1 MDMLETVR
9 KTGRALSDPNRV
21 RILLALLEREELCVC
36 ELTEM
41 LGLAGATVSRHAAI
55 LLEAGLAET
64 RKDGR
69 WVHYRIANS
78 PKRPLP
84 DGVLDWLRTEGSTDP
99 LAREDAKKLKKHFL
113 CKE

>member
-1 MDMLETVR
+1 MVETIR
-9 KTGRALSDPNRV
+9 KTGRALADPNRV
-21 RILLALLEREELCVC
+21 RILLALLDRDELCVC

-55 LLEAGLAET
+55 LLDAGLAET

-69 WVHYRIANS
+69 WVHYRIARGS
-78 PKRPLP
+78 RRPLP
-84 DGVLDWLRTEGSTDP
+84 DALLDWIKSEGAADP
-99 LAREDAKKLKKHFL
+99 LARRDAKKLKNHIL

>member
-1 MDMLETVR
+1 MVETIR
-9 KTGRALSDPNRV
+9 KTGRALADPNRV
-21 RILLALLEREELCVC
+21 RILLALMNKGELCVC

-55 LLEAGLAET
+55 LLEAGLVGT

-69 WVHYRIANS
+69 WVYYRIARGS
-78 PKRPLP
+78 ERSLP
-84 DGVLDWLRTEGSTDP
+84 DALLDWLKSEGAADP
-99 LAREDAKKLKKHFL
+99 LARKDAKKLKNHIL